1 MMQVNRQHVLLGV
14 LGVVAVWAVYYSFG
28 PGDGDAQPGMDRR
41 PGPGGDLNDLPI
53 VLVKGP
59 GAEPDSF
66 DPQGRNLFA
75 YGQPKRVAPPPGAAP
90 NARRPTAPKVVPKA
104 PPKAPNVARV
114 PTGQAAPQKAIPPAI
129 NFKFLGYLG
138 PEGGLIGI
146 FQMTTDDGEEIVLAG
161 EGETVGEKFRVHRI
175 GYEEVEI
182 GYTEEVFENER
193 KVLAMGG
200 RS

>member
-1 MMQVNRQHVLLGV
+1 V
-14 LGVVAVWAVYYSFG
+14 G
-28 PGDGDAQPGMDRR
+28 PGR
-41 PGPGGDLNDLPI
+41 GPGGDLNDLPI
-53 VLVKGP
+53 ILVRDP
-59 GAEPDSF
+59 GGEPDSF

-75 YGQPKRVAPPPGAAP
+75 YGQPKRVAPPPSAAT
-90 NARRPTAPKVVPKA
+90 ARRPTAPTVTPAA
-104 PPKAPNVARV
+104 PPQVPQVTRVATQAPPPR
-114 PTGQAAPQKAIPPAI
+114 AIPPAI

-146 FQMTTDDGEEIVLAG
+146 FQLTTADGEEIVLAG
-161 EGETVGEKFRVHRI
+161 EGETLGEKFRVHRI

-182 GYTEEVFENER
+182 GYTEEAFENER

>member
-1 MMQVNRQHVLLGV
+1 MMKVNRQHVLVGL
-14 LGVVAVWAVYYSFG
+14 LGVVAVWAVWYSFG
-28 PGDGDAQPGMDRR
+28 PGGGDAQPAVDRVR
-41 PGPGGDLNDLPI
+41 GPGGDLSDLPI
-53 VLVKGP
+53 VLVRDAAG
-59 GAEPDSF
+59 EPDHF

-75 YGQPKRVAPPPGAAP
+75 YGQPKRVAPPPGAER
-90 NARRPTAPKVVPKA
+90 ARRPQAPVVVPKA
-104 PPKAPNVARV
+104 PPKAPQV
-114 PTGQAAPQKAIPPAI
+114 PRIPTTQSVQQRAVPPAI

-146 FQMTTDDGEEIVLAG
+146 FQMTTADGEEIVLAG
-161 EGETVGEKFRVHRI
+161 EGETLGEKFKVHRI

-182 GYTEEVFENER
+182 GYTERAFENER